1 MELKVAREICNK
13 YDDLF
18 FKYDGENLRVSFNN
32 YTKEY
37 KEVSE
42 FMEDLLLY
50 EKGKELLVGVHE
62 EVEES
67 FRTRVGYPYE
77 TLKGL
82 QKEYLDLLAYEY
94 EKGNLNR
101 VVNYYEMS
109 ELYGKENIEDIEQ
122 SIKEY
127 YPNLTFSKGLVFS
140 HGEYKCVI
148 DLLSCSK
155 FNSALNY
162 IVELSKKAV
171 REEHDKRIE
180 KFNEAMSK
188 HYNCTF
194 SLPEYNFKRYLN
206 DIK

>member
-1 MELKVAREICNK
+1 
-13 YDDLF
+13 
-18 FKYDGENLRVSFNN
+18 
-32 YTKEY
+32 
-37 KEVSE
+37 
-42 FMEDLLLY
+42 
-50 EKGKELLVGVHE
+50 
-62 EVEES
+62 
-67 FRTRVGYPYE
+67 
-77 TLKGL
+77 
-82 QKEYLDLLAYEY
+82 
-94 EKGNLNR
+94 
-101 VVNYYEMS
+101 MS
-109 ELYGKENIEDIEQ
+109 DLYGKENIEDIEQ